1 MVQTPI
7 DKTPFP
13 KLTRGRTAAVALGL
27 GATLALSPMVWAEN
41 PAPGATAVPQTMTSP
56 VALIQQQS
64 FAPLVKKV
72 LPAVV
77 NISVTQKSGADQ
89 MSEEQEQSPGSPFQ
103 GFPNSPFDEM
113 LRRFFEQQNPDG
125 GGGHAFPQMPGGQP
139 QRIALGSGF
148 IVDPSGYVVTN
159 NHVVGDAG
167 KVEVILQDKSKYT
180 AKIVGRDPKTD
191 LAVLKIKADKPL
203 PYVSFG
209 DSSAAQVGDWVMAV
223 GNPFGLGG
231 TVTTGIISARGR
243 DINEGPYD
251 DFLQIDAPINRGNSG
266 GPTFN
271 LEGQVIGINTAIYSP
286 NGGSVG
292 IGFAVPSNVA
302 KNIIAQLEEHGKITR
317 GWLGVQIQE
326 VTPAIAASLGLH
338 DDQGALV
345 AVVNPDGPAAKAGLK
360 QGDVVL
366 AFNANTV
373 DQLHDLPRLVATA
386 APGSEATVTV
396 WRDGHKT
403 DLQTKLGELPDNSK
417 VASAADGQNEE
428 QASQASALG
437 MRFAPLTN
445 RLRQE
450 LHIAKGVDGVV
461 VTRVDS
467 GSAADEVGLTD
478 GDVIVSVN
486 QQLVRTP
493 EEAAAKLNQVAH
505 SQKKTALLLLNR
517 HGVTQYVGMTLGANQ
532 G

>member
-1 MVQTPI
+1 MA
-7 DKTPFP
+7 DSSACKTRLPQ
-13 KLTRGRTAAVALGL
+13 LTRGRAAAVAFGL
-27 GATLALSPMVWAEN
+27 GATLALTPMVWAEN
-41 PAPGATAVPQTMTSP
+41 PTALPTTPQTMTAP

-77 NISVTQKSGADQ
+77 NISVTQKAGADQ
-89 MSEEQEQSPGSPFQ
+89 MADEEDQGAPSQ
-103 GFPNSPFDEM
+103 GFPNSPLDEM
-113 LRRFFEQQNPDG
+113 LRLFFDQQNPGG
-125 GGGHAFPQMPGGQP
+125 GGGHQVPQMPEGQP

-159 NHVVGDAG
+159 NHVVGNAG
-167 KVEVILQDKSKYT
+167 KVQVILQDKTKYT

-191 LAVLKIKADKPL
+191 LAVLKIKADQPL
-203 PYVSFG
+203 PYVTFG

-271 LEGQVIGINTAIYSP
+271 LNGQVIGINTAIYSP

-292 IGFAVPSNVA
+292 IGFAVPSNAA
-302 KNIIAQLEEHGKITR
+302 KSIVAQLEEHGKINR

-338 DDQGALV
+338 GERGAVV
-345 AVVNPDGPAAKAGLK
+345 AVVSPDGPAAKAGLK

-366 AFNANTV
+366 AFDGSRV
-373 DQLHDLPRLVATA
+373 SELHDLPRLVAA
-386 APGSEATVTV
+386 VAPNTPATVAV
-396 WRDGHKT
+396 WRNGREIE
-403 DLQTKLGELPDNSK
+403 LQAKLGELPDNNQ
-417 VASAADGQNEE
+417 VASANSGPVEE
-428 QASQASALG
+428 GSAQATALG

-445 RLRQE
+445 ELRQE
-450 LHIAKGVDGVV
+450 LHVNKSVDGVV

-467 GSAADEVGLTD
+467 GSAAEDVGLTQ
-478 GDVIVSVN
+478 GDVVVAIN
-486 QQLVRTP
+486 QQPVRTP
-493 EEAAAKLNQVAH
+493 QEAAARLNEAVH
-505 SQKKTALLLLNR
+505 SPKKTVLLLLNR
-517 HGVTQYVGMTLGANQ
+517 HGVTEYVGMSLGANQ